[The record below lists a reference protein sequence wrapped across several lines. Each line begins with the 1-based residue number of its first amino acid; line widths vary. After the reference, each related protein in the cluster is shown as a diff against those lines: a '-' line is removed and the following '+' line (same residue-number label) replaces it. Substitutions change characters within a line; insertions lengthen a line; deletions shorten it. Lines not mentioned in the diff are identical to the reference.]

1 MNGVSGIQMILGLII
16 GVSVLVF
23 LIIKDKNPCLLRPHH
38 CSIINGFD
46 WRYAASSG

>member
-1 MNGVSGIQMILGLII
+1 MNGVSGIQMILSLII

-46 WRYAASSG
+46 WRYAASRG